1 LKFKTNAPAEPDI
14 NLIPFI
20 DVLLVIL
27 IFLMLTTTWSKFNE
41 MNLSLPTA
49 NSQQTSGTPQTWVV
63 SVNAQGGYAVNGAK
77 LEGRTAQDIG
87 SALSGMNKSEAT
99 LLIKADASASHQA
112 VVNVLEAARMQ
123 GISKISFAT
132 QNASGNNVTQP

>member
-1 LKFKTNAPAEPDI
+1 MKFKTNAPAEPDI

-20 DVLLVIL
+20 DVLLVIV

-41 MNLSLPTA
+41 MSLSLPTA
-49 NSQQTSGTPQTWVV
+49 NAAQAEDKPQTWVV
-63 SVNAQGGYAVNGAK
+63 SVNAQGLYSVNGARI
-77 LEGRTAQDIG
+77 EGRTPQDIG
-87 SALSGMNKSEAT
+87 MALGSMNKTDMT

-123 GISKISFAT
+123 GLTKIAFAT
-132 QNASGNNVTQP
+132 QNSPGTSAAKP

>member
-132 QNASGNNVTQP
+132 QNASGNIVNQP

>member
-49 NSQQTSGTPQTWVV
+49 NSQQASGTPQSWVV
-63 SVNAQGGYAVNGAK
+63 SVNAQGMYSVNGAK
-77 LEGRTAQDIG
+77 IEGRTPQDIG
-87 SALSGMNKSEAT
+87 AALSSMNKSDTT

-132 QNASGNNVTQP
+132 QNASGNNVSKP

>member
-1 LKFKTNAPAEPDI
+1 MKFKTNAPAEPDI

-63 SVNAQGGYAVNGAK
+63 SVNAQGVYAVNGAK